1 MGMLTDKVAIVTGG
15 GRNIGAAIAYR
26 LHEEG
31 CNVVVC
37 ARTQKEIDH
46 TAGVIQEQ
54 GGRAFAVN
62 CDVSKEEDVKRVLEA
77 AVKFFGRVD
86 FLINNAGNYISKPFA
101 ETTAADFDELVNSNL
116 RGAFLFSQAALP
128 ELKKVESGRIVN
140 MSSLF
145 GVIPGSNVAGYAAVK
160 SGLIGFTKA
169 LAREL
174 HADGVNVNAVCPGE
188 VDSETEI
195 ETDETRRG
203 LGRVLRPRDVA
214 DVVAYLLT
222 DGSSQITGAA
232 IQVPGQTD
240 FSVAQI
246 TPVSK

>member
-1 MGMLTDKVAIVTGG
+1 MAGMLTDKVAIVTGG

-26 LHEEG
+26 LFEEG

-37 ARTQKEIDH
+37 ARTQEEIDDP
-46 TAGVIQEQ
+46 AFVIQEQ

-62 CDVSKEEDVKRVLEA
+62 CDVSKEEDVKRVLDA
-77 AVKFFGRVD
+77 AIKFFGRVD
-86 FLINNAGNYISKPFA
+86 FLINNAGNYLSKPFA
-101 ETTAADFDELVNSNL
+101 ETTAAEFDELVNSNL
-116 RGAFLFSQAALP
+116 RGTFLFSQAALP

-145 GVIPGSNVAGYAAVK
+145 GVIPGANVAGYAAVK
-160 SGLIGFTKA
+160 SALIGFTKA

-188 VDSETEI
+188 VDSETEV

-222 DGSSQITGAA
+222 EGSSQITGAA

-246 TPVSK
+246 TPSA